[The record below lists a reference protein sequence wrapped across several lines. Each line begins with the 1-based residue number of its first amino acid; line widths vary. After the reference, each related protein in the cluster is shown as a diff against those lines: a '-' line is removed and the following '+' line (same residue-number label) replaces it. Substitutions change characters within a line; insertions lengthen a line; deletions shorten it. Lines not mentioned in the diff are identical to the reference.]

1 MRILITNDDGIRAS
15 QLPALVQWARTLGEV
30 TVVAPEVEQSGKSQ
44 GINIHDPFTCK
55 RVDLFPG
62 VVAWSVDS
70 TPADCVRF
78 AVLGKGMEFD
88 LVISGI
94 NRGLN
99 IGSDILYS
107 GTVAAIFEAQRLG
120 IRAMALST
128 QPACYDRST
137 EHLDSIWQFVCRHDL
152 LSRGGPYNINIPSA
166 PKGIRITRQGGP
178 YYSDDFIPVGGDL
191 YQAQGKPI
199 FEPSGDPELDTD
211 STLGGYITITPLTLD
226 RTNHALFQSL
236 RSLNA

>member
-1 MRILITNDDGIRAS
+1 MRILITNDDGIRAA
-15 QLPALVQWARTLGEV
+15 QLPALVRWAQTLGEV

-44 GINIHDPFTCK
+44 GINIHDPFACK

-62 VVAWSVDS
+62 VEAWSVDS

-78 AVLGKGMEFD
+78 AVLGKEMEFD
-88 LVISGI
+88 MVISGI

-120 IRAMALST
+120 IKAMALST
-128 QPACYDRST
+128 QPGSYERST
-137 EHLDSIWQFVCRHDL
+137 EHLDRIWQFFCDHDL
-152 LSRGGPYNINIPSA
+152 LSRGGPYNINIPSSV
-166 PKGIRITRQGGP
+166 KGIRVTRQGGP
-178 YYSDDFIPVGGDL
+178 YYSDDFIPAGGDL

-199 FEPSGDPELDTD
+199 FRPSGNLELDTD
-211 STLGGYITITPLTLD
+211 ATLDGYITITPLTLD
-226 RTNHALFQSL
+226 RTNHELFCEL
-236 RSLNA
+236 REINP